1 MNERKGTQL
10 ERQRR
15 KTEMASPDS
24 ETTRTMVRSRSY
36 VVENPSFS
44 FDSNSPET
52 SVAYFASN
60 EASDRP
66 SEMNT
71 DRTTSATLV
80 SDRSLPDS
88 QSQTPFMSLSPVIND
103 RLTSTLLQC
112 RERVGEIDLSLDV
125 VEQQLIGLNEM
136 RCMLK
141 EYHYLQQETLHMRQD
156 QERRTLEIQI
166 AYMCSLRD
174 RLRKVQLKDSKL
186 MTDAG
191 ASFKNSPP
199 NVDKSSYYLNTN
211 PQKVVKEKPMLS
223 SQGRVFCRPH
233 NDCVP
238 VGPTRQEPPVQMPKI
253 LARRLAAL
261 VRGFLIRRLLRTAA
275 VQNIRH
281 SVRAYRA
288 RLESMNESRKLPDDE
303 LQYKGVLLYQ
313 LQAALIDIHRIFF
326 VIPVRERMFIISEDR
341 RILKERICQRVNGSL
356 GSALSLSKQTTV
368 IEQPNMGKNAEEMRR
383 RRNEAIIELR
393 KMKREETVFKKRNVP
408 VKTGD
413 TNDIEEPSTS
423 LQKEDKEYYDLLLRN
438 AQSADSDQQ
447 LVAIQ
452 QARKLLSSDRNP
464 PIDGLIQSGILPIL
478 VNCLSRDE
486 NPTLQFEAAWALTNI
501 ASGTSEQTQAVVQS
515 ARFFDL
521 SVMKQALATKD
532 PWLEIVRTLRGM
544 FDDGGSF
551 DGLFHYL
558 RWFLCLRAASSSGL
572 RATESVPRVL
582 VSCHAC

>member
-1 MNERKGTQL
+1 MKEKERNWKDNAVKPKWRPL
-10 ERQRR
+10 IRR
-15 KTEMASPDS
+15 RREQC
-24 ETTRTMVRSRSY
+24 
-36 VVENPSFS
+36 
-44 FDSNSPET
+44 PET

-313 LQAALIDIHRIFF
+313 AALIDIHRIFF

-368 IEQPNMGKNAEEMRR
+368 IEQPN
-383 RRNEAIIELR
+383 
-393 KMKREETVFKKRNVP
+393 
-408 VKTGD
+408 
-413 TNDIEEPSTS
+413 
-423 LQKEDKEYYDLLLRN
+423 
-438 AQSADSDQQ
+438 
-447 LVAIQ
+447 
-452 QARKLLSSDRNP
+452 
-464 PIDGLIQSGILPIL
+464 
-478 VNCLSRDE
+478 
-486 NPTLQFEAAWALTNI
+486 
-501 ASGTSEQTQAVVQS
+501 
-515 ARFFDL
+515 
-521 SVMKQALATKD
+521 
-532 PWLEIVRTLRGM
+532 
-544 FDDGGSF
+544 
-551 DGLFHYL
+551 
-558 RWFLCLRAASSSGL
+558 
-572 RATESVPRVL
+572 
-582 VSCHAC
+582 